1 MNSDSIKQLYFSIPT
16 LINNHVIVPDVVIL
30 VSIPDLDLIV
40 GIVLTVLVA
49 NHLVHIGHLLQMLPS
64 GSAYS
69 AVVHFAISNSIVE
82 LSMNRTLVPAS

>member
-1 MNSDSIKQLYFSIPT
+1 
-16 LINNHVIVPDVVIL
+16 
-30 VSIPDLDLIV
+30 
-40 GIVLTVLVA
+40 
-49 NHLVHIGHLLQMLPS
+49 MLPP